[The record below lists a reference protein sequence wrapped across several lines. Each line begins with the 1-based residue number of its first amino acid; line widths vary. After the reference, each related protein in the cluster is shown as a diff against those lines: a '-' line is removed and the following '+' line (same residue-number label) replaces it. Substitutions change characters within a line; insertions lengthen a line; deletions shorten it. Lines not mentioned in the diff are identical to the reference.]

1 MYKKLAKNQIK
12 IDFYTYIILIAHVH
26 CLLLL
31 QGCHVL
37 TLEKQKMTHK
47 KQKTTEALSSKSR
60 KKAESF
66 FLIANYHLNFVSM

>member
-1 MYKKLAKNQIK
+1 LLIVFEHHGIYFVFF
-12 IDFYTYIILIAHVH
+12 DFVEH
-26 CLLLL
+26 L
-31 QGCHVL
+31 QGCHLL

-66 FLIANYHLNFVSM
+66 ILIANYRLNFVSM